1 MALTL
6 PEIKRST
13 KPREKDFWLSDE
25 KGLRMLVKT
34 SGACYWRLK
43 YRFGGKQKTLALGL
57 YPEVSLKEARLA
69 RDTARLQIAQGID
82 PARERR
88 TEKLAMRLTDNSL
101 FSVLAREWWEHH
113 KDTWTQRHA
122 GTIWRRLRDN
132 TFKDFDSIPLKK
144 IKPQDVIATIRVIEA
159 RGSLDVAGRI
169 LQDIRRVFSYGVQ
182 IGRVENNPATDL
194 KGVLKPYKSQHRASL
209 PIDELGQFALDLRHY
224 EEQGRLL
231 TQLALQML
239 MFTFVRPGELRKAT
253 WKEFDIEKRL
263 WRIPAERMK
272 MRTEHLVPLSN
283 QVLKIIEQI
292 RPISGRYK
300 LLFPSEKN
308 RDIPMSDN
316 TMRRAMFRLG
326 YEGKTPGKS
335 RATPHG
341 FRANASSVLNEQG
354 FHADAIERQLSHMER
369 NNVRAAYTH
378 HAQYL
383 DDRYK
388 IMQWWA
394 DYVDEVA
401 CKEIG

>member
-1 MALTL
+1 M
-6 PEIKRST
+6 K
-13 KPREKDFWLSDE
+13 
-25 KGLRMLVKT
+25 
-34 SGACYWRLK
+34 
-43 YRFGGKQKTLALGL
+43 
-57 YPEVSLKEARLA
+57 
-69 RDTARLQIAQGID
+69 
-82 PARERR
+82 
-88 TEKLAMRLTDNSL
+88 LTDNTL
-101 FSVLAREWWEHH
+101 FSVLATEWWEHH
-113 KDTWTQRHA
+113 KDTWTERHA
-122 GTIWRRLRDN
+122 DTIWRRLRDN
-132 TFKDFDSIPLKK
+132 TFKDFDSIPLNK

-182 IGRVENNPATDL
+182 LGRLDHNPATDL
-194 KGVLKPYKSQHRASL
+194 KGILKPYKSQHRASL
-209 PIDELGQFALDLRHY
+209 PIDELGQFVLDVRRY

-239 MFTFVRPGELRKAT
+239 MLTFVRPGELRKST
-253 WKEFDIEKRL
+253 WKEFDFEKRL

-272 MRTEHLVPLSN
+272 MGTEHLVPLSD
-283 QVLKIIEQI
+283 QVLEIIGQVQ
-292 RPISGRYK
+292 PISGRYG

-308 RDIPMSDN
+308 RGVPMSDN

-341 FRANASSVLNEQG
+341 FRANASSVLNEHG

-383 DDRYK
+383 DDRHK
-388 IMQWWA
+388 MMQWWA
-394 DYVDEVA
+394 DYLDEA
-401 CKEIG
+401 ARKEQAKRVRALRSKA